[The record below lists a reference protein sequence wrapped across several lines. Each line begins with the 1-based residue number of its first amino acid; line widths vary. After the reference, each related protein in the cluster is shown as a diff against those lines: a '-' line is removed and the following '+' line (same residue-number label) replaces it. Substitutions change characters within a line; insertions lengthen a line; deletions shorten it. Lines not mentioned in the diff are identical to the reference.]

1 MPCAKVKDPNDSH
14 LEKFCPTSPAQARTS
29 WSDEVRV
36 ARAGDVMGDV
46 MGDKIFLGNYTMSLR
61 LRLTLFTGL
70 LTGITLSLFALVF
83 YLFLQQSLL
92 AEIDTQLQERA
103 TLVIRRLAAAGE
115 QAPAAALLAPSPLV
129 EFTAPGIYV
138 ELLGPDRQ
146 VRAVSP
152 NLPAEQLPL
161 RPDLLQA
168 AQSGQTVIDTVLGE
182 ADEELRLLVTP
193 VDLAEPRGNILL
205 VADSLA
211 PMQRT
216 LTQAR
221 ALLLICGV
229 VALLVAVSGAA
240 FLTARA
246 LSPIAR
252 LTRTAATVAATGH
265 YHERVPVPRRQDE
278 VGQLATTLNDLIATV
293 ERTLTQQRQFVA
305 DTSHELRSP
314 LTVMLANLN
323 LLKRDLAPDERALSL
338 EEATAEAQRMRRLVN
353 DLLLL
358 AQGDVSQSIAHTPV
372 RLDELIEQS
381 VATAA
386 RQAPDHQL
394 TARIEAPA
402 QINGD
407 PERLTQLL
415 RNLLENATNYTPPG
429 TTIEVRLRRSD
440 GVAQI
445 AVADNGPGIPAEH
458 LPHLWNRFYRGDKA
472 RSRASGGAGLGL
484 AIVKY
489 IAEAHGG
496 RVAITSEVGQG
507 ATFTITLP
515 VMPSTL
521 PA

>member
-1 MPCAKVKDPNDSH
+1 
-14 LEKFCPTSPAQARTS
+14 
-29 WSDEVRV
+29 
-36 ARAGDVMGDV
+36 
-46 MGDKIFLGNYTMSLR
+46 MSLS
-61 LRLTLFTGL
+61 LRLTLLTGL
-70 LTGITLSLFALVF
+70 LTGVTLLLFALVF

-92 AEIDTQLQERA
+92 AEIDAQLQERA

-115 QAPAAALLAPSPLV
+115 QAAAAELLAPSPLV
-129 EFTAPGIYV
+129 EFAAPGIYV
-138 ELLGPDRQ
+138 ELLGPDSQ

-152 NLPAEQLPL
+152 NLPGDQLPL
-161 RPDLLQA
+161 RGDLLQA
-168 AQSGQTVIDTVLGE
+168 AQSGRTVIDTVIGE
-182 ADEELRLLVTP
+182 ADEELRLLVRP
-193 VDLAEPRGNILL
+193 VGLASQAGNILL
-205 VADSLA
+205 VADSLE

-221 ALLLICGV
+221 TLLLLCGTA
-229 VALLVAVSGAA
+229 ALFLAVSGAA
-240 FLTARA
+240 FLTVRA

-278 VGQLATTLNDLIATV
+278 VGQLAITLNGLIATV

-314 LTVMLANLN
+314 LTVVLANLN
-323 LLKRDLAPDERALSL
+323 LLRRDLDADERALSL
-338 EEATAEAQRMRRLVN
+338 EEATAEVQRMRRLVN

-358 AQGDVSQSIAHTPV
+358 AQGDVTQSIAHTPV
-372 RLDELIEQS
+372 RLDQIIEQS

-386 RQAPDHQL
+386 RQASDHQI
-394 TARIEAPA
+394 TARIEAPVL
-402 QINGD
+402 INGD
-407 PERLTQLL
+407 PERLMQLL
-415 RNLLENATNYTPPG
+415 RNLLENATNHTPPG

-472 RSRASGGAGLGL
+472 RSRASGGSGLGL

-496 RVAITSEVGQG
+496 RVGVTSEEGKG

-515 VMPSTL
+515 VMP
-521 PA
+521 

>member
-1 MPCAKVKDPNDSH
+1 
-14 LEKFCPTSPAQARTS
+14 
-29 WSDEVRV
+29 
-36 ARAGDVMGDV
+36 
-46 MGDKIFLGNYTMSLR
+46 MSLR
-61 LRLTLFTGL
+61 LRLTLLTGL
-70 LTGITLSLFALVF
+70 LTGITISLFALVF

-92 AEIDTQLQERA
+92 AEIDAQLYARA
-103 TLVIRRLAAAGE
+103 ALVIRRLSTAGE
-115 QAPAAALLAPSPLV
+115 QAAVAELLAPSPLV
-129 EFTAPGIYV
+129 EFAAPGIYV

-152 NLPAEQLPL
+152 NLPSAQLPL
-161 RPDLLQA
+161 RVDLLQA
-168 AQSGQTVIDTVLGE
+168 AQRGETVIDTVIGE
-182 ADEELRLLVTP
+182 ADEELRLLVRP
-193 VDLAEPRGNILL
+193 VGLPSQAGNVLL
-205 VADSLA
+205 VADSLE

-221 ALLLICGV
+221 TLLLICGIA
-229 VALLVAVSGAA
+229 ALLLAVSSAA

-246 LSPIAR
+246 LAPIAR

-278 VGQLATTLNDLIATV
+278 VGQLATTLNELIATV

-323 LLKRDLAPDERALSL
+323 LLRRDLDAEERTLSL

-358 AQGDVSQSIAHTPV
+358 AQGDVSQSIAYTSV
-372 RLDELIEQS
+372 RLDQLVEQS

-386 RQAPDHQL
+386 RQTVDHQI
-394 TARIEAPA
+394 TARVEAPVF
-402 QINGD
+402 INGD

-415 RNLLENATNYTPPG
+415 RNLLENATNHTPPG
-429 TTIEVRLRRSD
+429 TLIEVRLRRSD

-445 AVADNGPGIPAEH
+445 AVADNGPGIPAEQ
-458 LPHLWNRFYRGDKA
+458 LPQLWNRFYRGDKA
-472 RSRASGGAGLGL
+472 RSRASGGSGLGL

-496 RVAITSEVGQG
+496 RVGVTSEEGQG

-515 VMPSTL
+515 VL
-521 PA
+521 PNP

>member
-1 MPCAKVKDPNDSH
+1 
-14 LEKFCPTSPAQARTS
+14 
-29 WSDEVRV
+29 
-36 ARAGDVMGDV
+36 
-46 MGDKIFLGNYTMSLR
+46 MSLR
-61 LRLTLFTGL
+61 LRLTLLTGL
-70 LTGITLSLFALVF
+70 LTGVTLTLFALLF

-92 AEIDTQLQERA
+92 AEIDNQLHERA
-103 TLVIRRLAAAGE
+103 ALVIRRLATAGD
-115 QAPAAALLAPSPLV
+115 QAAAAELLAPSPLV
-129 EFTAPGIYV
+129 EFAAPGIYV
-138 ELLGPDRQ
+138 ELIGPDSQ
-146 VRAVSP
+146 VRAISP
-152 NLPAEQLPL
+152 NLPAAQLPV

-168 AQSGQTVIDTVLGE
+168 AQSGQTVIDTVVGD

-193 VDLAEPRGNILL
+193 VGLASQAGNVLL
-205 VADSLA
+205 VADSLE

-216 LTQAR
+216 LAQAR
-221 ALLLICGV
+221 TLLLLCGAA
-229 VALLVAVSGAA
+229 ALILAVGGAA

-278 VGQLATTLNDLIATV
+278 VGQLATTLNELIATV
-293 ERTLTQQRQFVA
+293 ERTLNQQRQFVA

-314 LTVMLANLN
+314 LTVVLANLN
-323 LLKRDLAPDERALSL
+323 LLRRDLAADERALSL

-358 AQGDVSQSIAHTPV
+358 AQGDVSQSIAHIPV
-372 RLDELIEQS
+372 HLDALIEQS

-402 QINGD
+402 LINGD

-415 RNLLENATNYTPPG
+415 RNLLENATNHTPPG
-429 TTIEVRLRRSD
+429 TAIEVRLRRSD

-445 AVADNGPGIPAEH
+445 TVADDGPGIPAEH

-472 RSRASGGAGLGL
+472 RSRASGGSGLGL

-496 RVAITSEVGQG
+496 RVGVTSAAGQG
-507 ATFTITLP
+507 TIFTITLP
-515 VMPSTL
+515 VMPTGS
-521 PA
+521 

>member
-1 MPCAKVKDPNDSH
+1 
-14 LEKFCPTSPAQARTS
+14 
-29 WSDEVRV
+29 
-36 ARAGDVMGDV
+36 
-46 MGDKIFLGNYTMSLR
+46 MSLR
-61 LRLTLFTGL
+61 LRLTLLTGL
-70 LTGITLSLFALVF
+70 LTGITLALFALVF

-103 TLVIRRLAAAGE
+103 TFVIRRLTSAGE
-115 QAPAAALLAPSPLV
+115 QMVAPDLLAPSPLV
-129 EFTAPGIYV
+129 EFAAPGIYV
-138 ELLGPDRQ
+138 ELLGPDSQ

-152 NLPAEQLPL
+152 NLPAVTLPL
-161 RPDLLQA
+161 RLDLLQA
-168 AQSGQTVIDTVLGE
+168 AQSGQTVIDTVFGE
-182 ADEELRLLVTP
+182 AKEELRLLVMP
-193 VDLAEPRGNILL
+193 VNFAAQRGNVLL
-205 VADSLA
+205 VADSLE

-216 LTQAR
+216 LSQAR
-221 ALLLICGV
+221 TLLLICGT
-229 VALLVAVSGAA
+229 VALLLAVSGAA
-240 FLTARA
+240 FLSARA

-278 VGQLATTLNDLIATV
+278 VGQLATTLNHLIATV
-293 ERTLTQQRQFVA
+293 ERTLTQQRQFIA

-323 LLKRDLAPDERALSL
+323 LLKRDLAADERALSL
-338 EEATAEAQRMRRLVN
+338 DEATAEAQRMRRLVN

-358 AQGDVSQSIAHTPV
+358 AQGDVSQSIAYTPV
-372 RLDELIEQS
+372 QLDELIEQS

-386 RQAPDHQL
+386 RQAPDHQI
-394 TARIEAPA
+394 TARVEAPVR
-402 QINGD
+402 INGD

-415 RNLLENATNYTPPG
+415 RNLLENATSHTLPG

-445 AVADNGPGIPAEH
+445 IVADNGPGIPAEQ

-472 RSRASGGAGLGL
+472 RSRSSGGTGLGL

-496 RVAITSEVGQG
+496 RVSATSEEGEG

-515 VMPSTL
+515 VRPT
-521 PA
+521 AG